1 MIVQYTDAYTG
12 HLAQGVT
19 QLNYMNMGSKG
30 NKFFKHFCLKV
41 YNISH
46 GNAYIWKGQYYQLN

>member
-1 MIVQYTDAYTG
+1 MSWQWTGDKPLSEPMIVQYTDAYTG

-30 NKFFKHFCLKV
+30 NKF
-41 YNISH
+41 
-46 GNAYIWKGQYYQLN
+46 LNTFA